1 MKTICNILVLLL
13 FILFLS
19 CNNYKKQEAPTKI
32 IYIDQET
39 ESDNEPATII
49 GEWHLDSIIHI
60 DSGIT
65 GSTQYP
71 FATMIWSFS
80 DKGRYTVTR
89 QEDELELT
97 PQSNDSLKSKFTAE
111 VQKKVFNGT
120 YQQKDNELITFIF
133 GGETNYHIKEKSD
146 TLLLLESQRY
156 QVPPISEEDKN
167 KITRHYFTYIKK

>member
-1 MKTICNILVLLL
+1 MKITRNISILLL
-13 FILFLS
+13 STIFLS
-19 CNNYKKQEAPTKI
+19 CNNYIKQEAPTKI
-32 IYIDQET
+32 IYIDQKT
-39 ESDNEPATII
+39 ESDNESPTII

-60 DSGIT
+60 DNGIT

-71 FATMIWSFS
+71 FATMVWAFS
-80 DKGRYTVTR
+80 DKGTYTVTR

-111 VQKKVFNGT
+111 VQKKVFNGK
-120 YQQKDNELITFIF
+120 YQQKDNKLITFIF